1 MDILVN
7 LINLLSDKIND
18 MSDKNIINIV
28 LSKLDF
34 SPKYYKVI
42 KNDNKIFI
50 KCHSC
55 YINIF
60 PDINNY
66 DKIKKKAL
74 EYRQSMI
81 YSHTCNS
88 CMPPQQFYNDIIN
101 NIDNYKREPNLY
113 LCITY
118 ADIIIDLETQNYKI
132 TKSNF
137 NIRKPT
143 DDKYK
148 LFETIV
154 NNIDNYSYY
163 FKLKYDLK
171 SINQSYSNIDNN
183 IYDFNNIDLSFIND
197 NDNNN
202 NDEIKLELIMPSL
215 VSISPNIDTKPLLSN
230 QIKINILKGGF
241 I

>member
-1 MDILVN
+1 MDIFVN

-55 YINIF
+55 YINIWK
-60 PDINNY
+60 DIDTY
-66 DKIKKKAL
+66 DEIKKKAL

-81 YSHTCNS
+81 YSHTKNS
-88 CMPPQQFYNDIIN
+88 CMPPPQFYYDIID

-148 LFETIV
+148 LFETII

-171 SINQSYSNIDNN
+171 SINQSYSNINNNN

-197 NDNNN
+197 N

-215 VSISPNIDTKPLLSN
+215 NSISPDIDTKPLLSN

>member
-1 MDILVN
+1 
-7 LINLLSDKIND
+7 
-18 MSDKNIINIV
+18 
-28 LSKLDF
+28 
-34 SPKYYKVI
+34 
-42 KNDNKIFI
+42 
-50 KCHSC
+50 
-55 YINIF
+55 
-60 PDINNY
+60 
-66 DKIKKKAL
+66 
-74 EYRQSMI
+74 
-81 YSHTCNS
+81 
-88 CMPPQQFYNDIIN
+88 MPPPQFYYDIID

-148 LFETIV
+148 LFETII

-171 SINQSYSNIDNN
+171 SINQSYSNINNNN

-197 NDNNN
+197 N

-215 VSISPNIDTKPLLSN
+215 NSISPDIDTKPLLSN

>member
-18 MSDKNIINIV
+18 MNHKNIINIV

-34 SPKYYKVI
+34 TPKYYKVI

-50 KCHSC
+50 KCHNC
-55 YINIF
+55 YINVF
-60 PDINNY
+60 KDIDTY
-66 DKIKKKAL
+66 DEIKNKAL

-81 YSHTCNS
+81 YSHTRNS
-88 CMPPQQFYNDIIN
+88 CMPPPQFYYDIID

-143 DDKYK
+143 EDKYK
-148 LFETIV
+148 LFETII
-154 NNIDNYSYY
+154 NNIDNSSYY
-163 FKLKYDLK
+163 FNLNYDLK
-171 SINQSYSNIDNN
+171 SINKSYSNINNN
-183 IYDFNNIDLSFIND
+183 IYDFNNIDLSFI
-197 NDNNN
+197 NNN

-215 VSISPNIDTKPLLSN
+215 NSISPDIDTKPLLSN